1 MVNRTSKQEDPLD
14 KIMNLDYRKQENK
27 EKINNI
33 LTKFKFLQGYKGK
46 KVPQIEVE
54 NFIGMMCRKYQI
66 GVQWVT
72 MSFLPDEVNMFSA
85 SIICSDTHE
94 WLGTVYG
101 YCMLELLNKTA
112 IKMFF
117 DIKEK
122 KIPRREEKKNEG

>member
-27 EKINNI
+27 EKINDI

-54 NFIGMMCRKYQI
+54 NFIGMMCRRYQI

-85 SIICSDTHE
+85 SVIRSDTHE

-101 YCMLELLNKTA
+101 CCMLELLNKTA

-117 DIKEK
+117 DIKGKE
-122 KIPRREEKKNEG
+122 IPRREDKKNED

>member
-1 MVNRTSKQEDPLD
+1 MVNKSNKKENSLD
-14 KIMNLDYRKQENK
+14 KIMNLDYRKNENK
-27 EKINNI
+27 EKINEI
-33 LTKFKFLQGYKGK
+33 LTKFKFLQSYKGK

-66 GVQWVT
+66 GIQWVT
-72 MSFLPDEVNMFSA
+72 MSFLPDEVNMYSA
-85 SIICSDTHE
+85 SILRTDTHE

-101 YCMLELLNKTA
+101 YCMLELLNKAA

-122 KIPRREEKKNEG
+122 EIPKRKEVKDED